1 MIDKKI
7 IIGLCFL
14 FIFFCKY
21 AYTQT
26 IDIQQEKTGSYQ
38 INISDPYHIHEI
50 TTNSPSFV
58 VGEKDVDI
66 DVTLLD
72 SNGVTMNMNGVVELI
87 VNDKP
92 TYVKFA
98 KGKAKLRIYVAK
110 DEYILIQNTTKT
122 ITKQVEIKHLAGW
135 LSLLPPFIAIVFA
148 LIFREVISSLF
159 LGIFAGVL
167 ITQELSFSGFFSGLM
182 TVMDKYILRALYDT
196 EHLSVIL
203 FSTTIGA
210 MVAIISKNG
219 GMAGIV
225 EKLSKYAKSAKSTQ
239 LITFFLGIAIF
250 FDDYAN
256 TLVVGNTMRPVT
268 DKFKISREKL
278 AYIVDSTAAPVACL
292 SFITTWIGAELGYI
306 KDAITQTSIQ
316 EGAYSIFLSSLQY
329 AYYPVFTLF
338 LMFLLIKNG
347 KDFGAMLRAE
357 KRARTTGIVN
367 ETAATEQTEE
377 FSAKEGV
384 KKNWLNAFL
393 PILLLVIVTLLGL
406 IHTGLVESGEKLVG
420 LGKKIDATSWSAVW
434 QNLEALNESNAISVF
449 KKMALVIG
457 NANPYSSLIWGSLSG
472 VLLALLL
479 SISQRLISL
488 SEGMEAIING
498 YKAMTPAVMI
508 LSLAW
513 GLSQVTED
521 VGTADYLT
529 HLFAG
534 NISPYSIPV
543 ITFVMAAIV
552 AFSTGSS
559 WGTMAILYPL
569 ILPATWQVC
578 KSAGMSET
586 EIMEIIYHTTAVI
599 LSGSVLGDH
608 CSPISD
614 TTILS
619 SLSSG
624 CNHLAHVKT
633 QMPYALTVGILSIG
647 VSLLAGLGLPFYVNY
662 AIGFVAIFAI
672 VKWVAK
678 SIEVPL
684 E

>member
-1 MIDKKI
+1 MIGKKI
-7 IIGLCFL
+7 IVGLCFL
-14 FIFFCKY
+14 FIFLGHL

-26 IDIQQEKTGSYQ
+26 IDVQQEKTGNYK
-38 INISDPYHIHEI
+38 INISDPYHIHAI
-50 TTNSPSFV
+50 TTKAPSFV
-58 VGEKDVDI
+58 VGERDI
-66 DVTLLD
+66 DIETTLLD
-72 SNGVTMNMNGVVELI
+72 SNGAVMNMNGVVELI

-92 TYVKFA
+92 TYVKFS
-98 KGKAKLRIYVAK
+98 KGKAKLRLYVAK

-122 ITKQVEIKHLAGW
+122 ISKQVEIRHIAGW

-167 ITQELSFSGFFSGLM
+167 ITQELSFSVFFSGLM
-182 TVMDKYILRALYDT
+182 TVMDKYVLQALFDT
-196 EHLSVIL
+196 DHLSVIL
-203 FSTTIGA
+203 FSMTIGA

-306 KDAITQTSIQ
+306 KDAITQTTIQ

-338 LMFLLIKNG
+338 LMLLLIKNG
-347 KDFGAMLRAE
+347 KDFGAMLHAE
-357 KRARTTGIVN
+357 KRARATGILN
-367 ETAATEQTEE
+367 ENVATENTDE
-377 FSAKEGV
+377 FVAKEGV

-393 PILLLVIVTLLGL
+393 PILLLVVVTLLGL
-406 IHTGLVESGEKLVG
+406 IHTGLAESGDKLVE
-420 LGKKIDATSWSAVW
+420 LGKKIDTTSWTAVW
-434 QNLEALNESNAISVF
+434 QNLDALNEGNSVSTF
-449 KKMALVIG
+449 KKMASVIG
-457 NANPYSSLIWGSLSG
+457 NANPYSSLVWGSLSG

-488 SEGMEAIING
+488 SEGMEAIISG
-498 YKAMTPAVMI
+498 YKAMVPAVMI

-513 GLSQVTED
+513 GLSKVTED

-529 HLFAG
+529 KLFAG
-534 NISPYSIPV
+534 TISPYSIPAV
-543 ITFVMAAIV
+543 TFIMAAIV

-578 KSAGMSET
+578 KAAGMSEAET
-586 EIMEIIYHTTAVI
+586 MEIIYHATAVI

-633 QMPYALTVGILSIG
+633 QMPYALTICGISI
-647 VSLLAGLGLPFYVNY
+647 VISLLAGLGLPFYVNY
-662 AIGFVAIFAI
+662 AVGFVAIFAI

-678 SIEVPL
+678 PIE
-684 E
+684 